1 MSYGSDM
8 VLTLFTDDPAL
19 AGVAD
24 RAGVDR
30 IGIDMEQIGKA
41 DRQRHLRTWISDHA
55 ETGLVAVRP
64 MLQRAQLFARCNP
77 VHRES
82 AAEIDRLV
90 GAGVK
95 VIMLPF
101 FKTVADAE
109 RFIRLVDERA
119 HPVLL
124 VETVESATAIADL
137 CRIPGVSEVHI
148 GLNDMRLSLGWP
160 SHFHV
165 LVSDFLAHT
174 CAVIRNAGHRLG
186 VGGVGRA
193 GDNELPVPADL
204 VSAQMARLRAA
215 ATLVSRSFFRAPMPG
230 DVNAEFRKLRSRFD
244 EYSEKPGEWH
254 AGKRRELEVCIR
266 RLFAPDD
273 AGRAESLS
281 FRQPQSV

>member
-1 MSYGSDM
+1 MSHGGDM
-8 VLTLFTDDPAL
+8 VLTLFTNDPGL
-19 AGVAD
+19 ASEAD

-41 DRQRHLRTWISDHA
+41 VRQQHLATWISDHA
-55 ETGLVAVRP
+55 ETDLAAIGPALR
-64 MLQRAQLFARCNP
+64 RAQLFVRCNP
-77 VHRES
+77 VHKES
-82 AAEIDRLV
+82 AAEIDRLI
-90 GAGVK
+90 GAGVE

-101 FKTVADAE
+101 FKTLADAE

-124 VETVESATAIADL
+124 VETAEAAAVIADL
-137 CRIPGVSEVHI
+137 CRIPGVKEIHI

-165 LVSDFLAHT
+165 LVSDFLADI
-174 CAVIRNAGHRLG
+174 CAAIRNAGHRLG

-204 VSAQMARLRAA
+204 VSAQMIRLRAG

-230 DVNAEFRKLRSRFD
+230 DLNAEFGKLRAWFD
-244 EYSEKPGEWH
+244 ECAAQPDEWH
-254 AGKRRELEVCIR
+254 AGKRRELQACIQR
-266 RLFAPDD
+266 VFKA
-273 AGRAESLS
+273 
-281 FRQPQSV
+281 

>member
-1 MSYGSDM
+1 MSYGSDIA
-8 VLTLFTDDPAL
+8 LTLFTNDPAL
-19 AGVAD
+19 ACAAD

-30 IGIDMEQIGKA
+30 IGIDIEQIGKA
-41 DRQRHLRTWISDHA
+41 IRQQHLATWISDHA
-55 ETGLVAVRP
+55 ETDLAAIGP
-64 MLQRAQLFARCNP
+64 ILQRAQLFARCNP
-77 VHRES
+77 VHGAS

-109 RFIRLVDERA
+109 RFIRMVDERA

-124 VETVESATAIADL
+124 VETAEAAAAIADL
-137 CRIPGVSEVHI
+137 CRIPGVKEIHI

-165 LVSDFLAHT
+165 LVSDFLVDI

-204 VSAQMARLRAA
+204 VSAQMVRLRAA

-230 DVNAEFRKLRSRFD
+230 DLNAELRKLRAWFD
-244 EYSEKPGEWH
+244 ECAAQPDHWH
-254 AGKRRELEVCIR
+254 TGKRRELQTCIQR
-266 RLFAPDD
+266 VFPA
-273 AGRAESLS
+273 
-281 FRQPQSV
+281 